1 MTTLFSTCVDITEK
15 VIKQQTITA
24 ASLPILATLHNTS
37 GANITNT
44 LFGIL
49 ALNLD
54 ASYWTITNNTVQNF
68 LDINFGTALIDY
80 ALPLYL
86 RLTTSDGISLATSL
100 LDTSV
105 ESGNELILYA
115 GTGVTLTLDFG
126 TAKLSNA
133 ILNLLFKGIN
143 TFPSALSA
151 KYYDN
156 SNALQATITLAP
168 NKWSK
173 REIGTLGEIYFEY
186 GDTQMLPSI
195 NSIIDLTRITDAS
208 NNNIWFECPIA
219 LPTNLKPS
227 SIIYSNSLVLRILNI
242 EVDLNTYIS
251 PTNPD
256 SIFWVSFNGNTK
268 NCSSNSPITSL
279 SGIDYNSE
287 IKLFG
292 TETLI
297 CSSTT
302 NIQYSD
308 VTFPDQFTLDC
319 FFYFTTATA
328 GRLINFVE
336 KSGVFNLSKT
346 VGNNLEVSINGSVIL
361 STSWTPVLGVWNHIR
376 TQKTATELRLRVN
389 ASDINISTSYT
400 TTPDT
405 NSNPLS
411 ICTNILGL
419 CNGVYIESG
428 SPSTFTP
435 FTQPL
440 PKRVNDWS
448 DISFFTWL
456 NLEFP
461 QLKKFF

>member
-208 NNNIWFECPIA
+208 NNIWFECPIA

>member
-24 ASLPILATLHNTS
+24 ASLPILATLLDSANT
-37 GANITNT
+37 NITNT

-208 NNNIWFECPIA
+208 NNIWFECPIA